1 MMTRDDGRVASGMA
15 GTAVSPETS
24 DPRLEAA
31 GLSRRLAL
39 ILLGGAALAACS
51 PTSRPS
57 GGDTLLPAPTPS
69 GTGAIRAHVPL
80 GQPLSHIERGGG
92 LCERGR
98 RLCCTSAP
106 AGAGTVCGQV

>member
-1 MMTRDDGRVASGMA
+1 MMTRDDGRVASGVA

-39 ILLGGAALAACS
+39 VLLGGAALAACS

-57 GGDTLLPAPTPS
+57 GGDTLLPAPD
-69 GTGAIRAHVPL
+69 RA
-80 GQPLSHIERGGG
+80 GHI
-92 LCERGR
+92 GR
-98 RLCCTSAP
+98 
-106 AGAGTVCGQV
+106 GAGYRHGACGAAAAENGAR